1 MWGIYDMHGNVWEW
15 CNDWY
20 GEKFLVADTEDPIGP
35 AAANDNCKV
44 LRGGS
49 FTSSPLDLRC
59 GTRYSYDYKRG
70 KKNVGFRIVCAP
82 EL

>member
-1 MWGIYDMHGNVWEW
+1 MHGNVWEW

-20 GEKFLVADTEDPIGP
+20 GENFLVADTEDPIGP